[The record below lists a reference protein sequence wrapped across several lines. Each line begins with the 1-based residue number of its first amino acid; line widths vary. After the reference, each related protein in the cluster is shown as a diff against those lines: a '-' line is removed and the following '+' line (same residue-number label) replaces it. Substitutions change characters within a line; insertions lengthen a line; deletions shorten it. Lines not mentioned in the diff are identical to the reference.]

1 MGLVQALDDPRY
13 IAGLH
18 SAPMDTHTPSLGQRL
33 IAAVVPSRFK
43 DLNALHLASRIAYS
57 TVHKWKTG
65 EANPRWEQVCAIADL
80 VHENPFRLVSG
91 ADASGRAPRIADHP
105 MWDRSVQ
112 RALERFPGRVP
123 ERFYA
128 VAGGGSGAEVP
139 EIIDEHF
146 AFELAQF
153 WWKYANNQELARADT
168 AAAQHELDTLRAST
182 KRPKP

>member
-1 MGLVQALDDPRY
+1 MGVVQALDEPRY
-13 IAGLH
+13 IAWLH
-18 SAPMDTHTPSLGQRL
+18 CPVMDDQPTLGQAL
-33 IAAVVPSRFK
+33 LAAVIPSRFK

-91 ADASGRAPRIADHP
+91 ADVGDRAPRISDHP
-105 MWDRSVQ
+105 LWGRAVE
-112 RALERFPGRVP
+112 RALDRFPGRVP

-128 VAGGGSGAEVP
+128 IAGAGRAASMP
-139 EIIDEHF
+139 EIVDENF

-153 WWKYANNQELARADT
+153 WWKYANNHELSQADT
-168 AAAQHELDTLRAST
+168 AAAQGELEELRAST
-182 KRPKP
+182 KRQTR